1 MTKQAFPPEGGMLK
15 RKEIE
20 VEALDLEH
28 EVNLDELMKSLP
40 TLENREAILQS
51 SKTQ

>member
-1 MTKQAFPPEGGMLK
+1 MLK
-15 RKEIE
+15 RKGMEG
-20 VEALDLEH
+20 EAFDLEQ
-28 EVNLDELMKSLP
+28 EINLDELMKSPP

>member
-1 MTKQAFPPEGGMLK
+1 MTQQAFKPIVGILK
-15 RKEIE
+15 RKGME
-20 VEALDLEH
+20 VEALNLEH
-28 EVNLDELMKSLP
+28 ENDLDELMQSPP